1 MPEIW
6 IPYGDIEVSVDINTE
21 NLLGIIKNQN
31 KNIDIE
37 TIIEKIKKIKF
48 NQTFMIILGDVST
61 QTILICIEL
70 LKILDVEESIKKI
83 QVYTIKKNKELQNS
97 ILKLNKIN
105 EIIYIDNQVKKI
117 IKEKIHSE
125 NIIFISE
132 ASFNPLFGF
141 NGGPITLAKII
152 NDQLISEAFY
162 NQELSLPNPGNNK
175 IGHII
180 EKKYQEYN
188 NITSIELIAEN
199 NDNIIEI
206 EIGKLNN
213 THNLMKNILNNNI
226 KKSEKKFQ
234 SGIFSCDKK
243 YNSSLARS
251 LNGIWN
257 TYTSFTE
264 KSTITILSESSD
276 GFGSEALQL
285 FAINQLNLKN
295 ILKEKKYIDGLENII
310 FLNNLSESFFIN
322 TITTLPN
329 YYMEKRFKFRTF
341 KKANDAVSSSIKRHG
356 KSSQIVII
364 PQISNILFI
373 K

>member
-6 IPYGDIEVSVDINTE
+6 IPYGDVEVSVDINTE
-21 NLLGIIKNQN
+21 NLLGVIKNEN

-37 TIIEKIKKIKF
+37 TIIKKIKKIKL
-48 NQTFMIILGDVST
+48 NHTFIIILGDVST
-61 QTILICIEL
+61 QTISICKEL
-70 LKILDVEESIKKI
+70 LNIFKDEETIKKI
-83 QVYTIKKNKELQNS
+83 QVYTIKNNKELQNS
-97 ILKLNKIN
+97 LLKLNKLN
-105 EIIYIDNQVKKI
+105 EIIYINNQVKKI

-152 NDQLISEAFY
+152 NEQLISEAFY
-162 NQELSLPNPGNNK
+162 NQELFLPNSGNNK
-175 IGHII
+175 IGNII
-180 EKKYQEYN
+180 EKEYQEYN
-188 NITSIELIAEN
+188 NITSIELISEN
-199 NDNIIEI
+199 NENIAEI
-206 EIGKLNN
+206 EIGKLNH
-213 THNLMKNILNNNI
+213 THNLMKEKLNNNI
-226 KKSEKKFQ
+226 RNSEKKFQ

-243 YNSSLARS
+243 YNSSLTRS

-264 KSTITILSESSD
+264 KSTITILSESSN

-285 FAINQLNLKN
+285 FANNQLNMKDV
-295 ILKEKKYIDGLENII
+295 IKEKRYIDGLENII
-310 FLNNLSESFFIN
+310 FLKNISENFIIN
-322 TITTLPN
+322 IVSTLPN
-329 YYMEKRFKFRTF
+329 YYMEKKFKFRTF
-341 KKANDAVSSSIKRHG
+341 KKANDAVSSSIRRHG

-364 PQISNILFI
+364 PHTSNILF